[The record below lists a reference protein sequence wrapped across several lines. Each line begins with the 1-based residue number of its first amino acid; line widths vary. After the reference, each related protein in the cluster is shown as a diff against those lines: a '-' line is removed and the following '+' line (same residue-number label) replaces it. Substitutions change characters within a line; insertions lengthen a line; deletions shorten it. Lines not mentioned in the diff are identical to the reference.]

1 MDDWTQG
8 EIKRLKMAVSEGGS
22 PERIAAELGRSEQ
35 DINDRIALLRGSG
48 GDGWQPEPSFG
59 PDEEGDV
66 TLILRGDPDDS
77 DAWVHRRPPE
87 QV

>member
-1 MDDWTQG
+1 MDDWTQDD
-8 EIKRLKMAVSEGGS
+8 IKRLKIAVSEGSS

-35 DINDRIALLRGSG
+35 DITDRVALLRGPA

-66 TLILRGDPDDS
+66 EPIEGADPDDKA
-77 DAWVHRRPPE
+77 AWVHGKG
-87 QV
+87 